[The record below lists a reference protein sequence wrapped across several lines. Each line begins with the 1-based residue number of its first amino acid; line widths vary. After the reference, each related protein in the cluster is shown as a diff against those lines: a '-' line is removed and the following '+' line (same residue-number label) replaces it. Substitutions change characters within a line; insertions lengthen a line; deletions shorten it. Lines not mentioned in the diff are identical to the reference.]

1 MQRTAFTEELVTV
14 TINNV
19 LPLETAHAFTSGFF
33 DFVLICF
40 YRSLITTLSSHLTS
54 NKISK
59 KKSPAS
65 FSELSGRSR
74 PDYGKTRGNHR
85 WFTEKDSSKI
95 RRLRLSSGSLTNMNV
110 FKLALRCTHIGLIK
124 LRCFCFISVG
134 LYVPTARCLS
144 INEQFTR

>member
-59 KKSPAS
+59 KNLPPPSQSWVDEVDQITERHEAIIGGLQKRTAAKYDV
-65 FSELSGRSR
+65 F
-74 PDYGKTRGNHR
+74 DYRQ
-85 WFTEKDSSKI
+85 
-95 RRLRLSSGSLTNMNV
+95 V
-110 FKLALRCTHIGLIK
+110 A
-124 LRCFCFISVG
+124 
-134 LYVPTARCLS
+134 
-144 INEQFTR
+144 